1 MLNPFA
7 SETVTFET
15 PVAMLIACHDRV
27 RQYAAL
33 TETLV
38 NHMAKHGA
46 DAAAIA
52 GAQSILRYFDIAAPL
67 HHQDE
72 DDDLFPAMLAV
83 AQPELAATIR
93 DITAEH
99 DELGALWQQVRAA
112 LLAVVAGNDNELT
125 PALAQEFAARYPA
138 HAAREEEDIY
148 PFASALLTAEHL
160 HQLGKSMASRRGQ
173 KL

>member
-7 SETVTFET
+7 TESVTFET

-27 RQYAAL
+27 RQYASL
-33 TETLV
+33 TESLAV
-38 NHMAKHGA
+38 HLQQNGA
-46 DAAAIA
+46 DAAAVA

-72 DDDLFPAMLAV
+72 DDDLFPALLRKATPQLASV
-83 AQPELAATIR
+83 IA

-112 LLAVVAGNDNELT
+112 LLAVIAGDAKALD
-125 PALAQEFAARYPA
+125 AQLAQQFAMRYPA
-138 HAAREEEDIY
+138 HAAREENEIY
-148 PFASALLTAEHL
+148 PFAAQLLDDACL
-160 HQLGKSMASRRGQ
+160 AQLGKTMSARRQ
-173 KL
+173 AA